1 MTIYLIRH
9 GETALNAARV
19 VQPAN
24 TPLSDRGL
32 RQAQELAKR
41 LSSAGLTG
49 IFCSDLERA
58 VQTAEPISAVT
69 GLTIQYSDVLQE
81 RNFGDLRGR
90 PYDSLG
96 FDPIAAPEAP
106 PNGES
111 TETFAQRV
119 ARAFSDILARYAV
132 TGGNLAVVTHGLV
145 VRTILERHVALPAG
159 GGAPERLGNTSISII
174 DPQPPYA
181 VRLMNCTQHLEG
193 ALMDDGRSLAG
204 V

>member
-41 LSSAGLTG
+41 LGSVGLAG

-58 VQTAEPISAVT
+58 VQTADPISAAT

-96 FDPIAAPEAP
+96 FDPIAAPDAP

-111 TETFAQRV
+111 TETFVQRV
-119 ARAFSDILARYAV
+119 ARAFSDILARHAV
-132 TGGNLAVVTHGLV
+132 TGGSLAVVTHGLV

-174 DPQPPYA
+174 DARPPYA

-193 ALMDDGRSLAG
+193 ALMDDGRGLAG

>member
-1 MTIYLIRH
+1 MSIYLIRH

-24 TPLSDRGL
+24 TPLSDRGVH
-32 RQAQELAKR
+32 QAQELARR
-41 LSSAGLTG
+41 LSSVGLAG
-49 IFCSDLERA
+49 IFCSDLQRA
-58 VQTAEPISAVT
+58 VQTADPISAAT

-96 FDPIAAPEAP
+96 FDPIAAPDAP

-111 TETFAQRV
+111 TATFVQRV

-132 TGGNLAVVTHGLV
+132 TGGHLAVVTHGLV
-145 VRTILERHVALPAG
+145 VRTILERHVSLAAG
-159 GGAPERLGNTSISII
+159 SAAPERLGNTSLTIF
-174 DPQPPYA
+174 DPVSPFR
-181 VRLMNCTQHLEG
+181 VRLVNCTAHLEG